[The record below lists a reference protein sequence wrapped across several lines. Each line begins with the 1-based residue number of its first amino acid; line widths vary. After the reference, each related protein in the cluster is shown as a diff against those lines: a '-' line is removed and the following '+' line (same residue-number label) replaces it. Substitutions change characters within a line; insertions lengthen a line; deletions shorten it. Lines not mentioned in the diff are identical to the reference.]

1 MICLGYIVLGTG
13 LLLVGPSQILNIY
26 NSPAFII
33 LGLAVMGFGC
43 GLIIIPVMP
52 DMIESVDEKNLD
64 IDEIELNNNI
74 SGLFIAF

>member
-1 MICLGYIVLGTG
+1 MGTG